1 MKILAIETS
10 CDDTCCALLDVNQQ
24 SDFKILSNIM
34 SSQIK
39 VHAKFGGVVPSLAA
53 REHVKNILPCLEECC
68 GFAPTGKDVDLI
80 AVTMGPGL
88 APALLVGLT
97 AAKTL
102 SYIWQ
107 KPLIGVNHLEGHI
120 AANFINNSQLTI
132 NNSQKLLPVM
142 CLIVSGGHTLLVL
155 IKKFGDYQ
163 ILGET
168 RDDAAGEAF
177 DKIARILGL
186 GYPGGPAVAAGAAQ
200 ITNYKFQISNK
211 LQKSNNKPKTTS
223 MGEPFKIKLPR
234 PMLGSGDYDFSF
246 SGLKT
251 AVLYNF
257 KIQPEKVKKS
267 KNYIQTMCGKAQ
279 QAIVD
284 VLVAKTVKAAQEF
297 KVKSVMMAG
306 GVAANQSLRQ
316 SMATAL
322 HEKYPQ
328 ARLILPELRF
338 CTDNALMIALA
349 AFFKTRQHDLAMFKN
364 SWRDLKIAPNA
375 RLD

>member
-68 GFAPTGKDVDLI
+68 GFASMGKDVDLI

-97 AAKTL
+97 VAKTL

-200 ITNYKFQISNK
+200 ITNYKFQISRAYSRMVQSLENFPD
-211 LQKSNNKPKTTS
+211 L
-223 MGEPFKIKLPR
+223 
-234 PMLGSGDYDFSF
+234 
-246 SGLKT
+246 
-251 AVLYNF
+251 AVLRMDFLIHSSRSLY
-257 KIQPEKVKKS
+257 
-267 KNYIQTMCGKAQ
+267 
-279 QAIVD
+279 
-284 VLVAKTVKAAQEF
+284 AA
-297 KVKSVMMAG
+297 S
-306 GVAANQSLRQ
+306 
-316 SMATAL
+316 
-322 HEKYPQ
+322 
-328 ARLILPELRF
+328 
-338 CTDNALMIALA
+338 ALA
-349 AFFKTRQHDLAMFKN
+349 WAWQ
-364 SWRDLKIAPNA
+364 
-375 RLD
+375 